1 MCIKRLIFVADIKK
15 TWSLGIEYFIE
26 WKQNITSMKNWNKL
40 IQKIWKRIFFNLN
53 SVKKK
58 KK

>member
-1 MCIKRLIFVADIKK
+1 
-15 TWSLGIEYFIE
+15 
-26 WKQNITSMKNWNKL
+26 MKNWNKL

-58 KK
+58 KNEEAPLHLILKHMA